1 MHALLCTIPGS
12 LEVFKFTRQWIKVDM
27 VEVLGVLMQ
36 RLLCLRVLDLSENYI
51 NAADCKFITSSIS
64 SKVVRELALGFNHI
78 KSEQLTE
85 DDHLGLDRF
94 SSFAMNLFS
103 RTWERRVNGWIGLRS

>member
-1 MHALLCTIPGS
+1 MHCCAQSGS

-64 SKVVRELALGFNHI
+64 SKVVRELAPGFNHI